1 MTPKQKAED
10 LRSTFS
16 DVLFDEIEGYYQRN
30 HIIKLC
36 SLIAVDELI
45 KQESKTDDYYEI
57 GSYWQKVKQEI
68 ELL

>member
-1 MTPKQKAED
+1 MTPKQKSED

-36 SLIAVDELI
+36 SLIVVDEIL
-45 KQESKTDDYYEI
+45 EVCPLKTDW
-57 GSYWQKVKQEI
+57 YWQEVKQEI
-68 ELL
+68 KNL